1 MTKKT
6 IVLCQL
12 QLAKTHVHPCLDFS
26 ISMSKII
33 LEVVD
38 EEVEVLVAE
47 VEVLDVD
54 VTTLLPTLEASLEA
68 SLEVFFLEENKCI
81 NCFGIDVS
89 NKHIF

>member
-26 ISMSKII
+26 VSISKII

-38 EEVEVLVAE
+38 HVSVAE
-47 VEVLDVD
+47 DTILEVD
-54 VTTLLPTLEASLEA
+54 VTTLLPTLEASLDLLLEA
-68 SLEVFFLEENKCI
+68 SLEAYLEENKCI

>member
-26 ISMSKII
+26 VSMSKII

-38 EEVEVLVAE
+38 HVSVAE
-47 VEVLDVD
+47 DTILEVD
-54 VTTLLPTLEASLEA
+54 VTTLLPTLEASLDLLLEA
-68 SLEVFFLEENKCI
+68 SLEAYLEENKCI

-89 NKHIF
+89 NKYIF